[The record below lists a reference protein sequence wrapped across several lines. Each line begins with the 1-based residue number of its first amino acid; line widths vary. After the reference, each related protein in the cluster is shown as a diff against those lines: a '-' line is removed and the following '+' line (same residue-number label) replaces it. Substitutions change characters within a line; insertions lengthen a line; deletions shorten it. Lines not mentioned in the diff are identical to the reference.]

1 MSLDN
6 IKLSQRA
13 RDQLVTIKRH
23 TKIPQWNIVCRWA
36 FCLSLAEPS
45 PPRDEKIP
53 ADSSVEMTWRT
64 FAGENEGVYLAL
76 LKQDCHEHDIPLD
89 DASLLRRL
97 RLHLH
102 RGIGYLKGDPHVK
115 SIEGLISKAIPVEVN
130 GDG

>member
-13 RDQLVTIKRH
+13 RDQLVTIKRR
-23 TKIPQWNIVCRWA
+23 TKIGQWNIVCRWA
-36 FCLSLAEPS
+36 FCMSLAEPS

-76 LKQDCHEHDIPLD
+76 LKQDCHEQEISLD
-89 DASLLRRL
+89 DTNLLKRL

-102 RGIGYLKGDPHVK
+102 RGISYLVGDPNAK
-115 SIEGLISKAIPVEVN
+115 SIEGLISKAIACEN
-130 GDG
+130 SKDG